1 MICEHKA
8 DVNHLSVSAASILAK
23 VTREEEVEKLK
34 KQYGDFGSGYPADPK
49 VKEFLKTKGQELKHA
64 GIFRKTWSTWK
75 ELYPDNEQA
84 TLGDF

>member
-1 MICEHKA
+1 MYKRQA

-34 KQYGDFGSGYPADPK
+34 QKYGNFGSGYPADPK
-49 VKEFLKTKGQELKHA
+49 TQEFLKTKGQELKHK
-64 GIFRKTWSTWK
+64 GIFRKTWQTWK
-75 ELYPDNEQA
+75 ELYPDKEQA